1 MKGLVNQIV
10 GFVRAS
16 HVKAPNQMKKIYYT
30 FFFSIS
36 NLSLIMIK

>member
-1 MKGLVNQIV
+1 MKGLVNQMV

-16 HVKAPNQMKKIYYT
+16 HVKAPNQMKQNHYT

-36 NLSLIMIK
+36 NLFLIMIK